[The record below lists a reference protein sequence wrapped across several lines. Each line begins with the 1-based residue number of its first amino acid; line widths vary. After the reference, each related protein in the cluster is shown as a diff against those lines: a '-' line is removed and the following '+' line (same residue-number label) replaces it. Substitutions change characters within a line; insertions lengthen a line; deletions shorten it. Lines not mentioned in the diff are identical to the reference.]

1 EEKIVE
7 GIAHLFPW
15 EEIGFQVVGSFTHAA
30 PALDYILNHPVD
42 VVLSDIEMPGMN
54 GLQLCEAL
62 QVKEGIHIV
71 FFSSYQN
78 YEYFRSAIRLSVD
91 DYLLKPI
98 NYTELLTC
106 FARVK
111 SRLDEEHKQ
120 VEEHSGGY
128 YEQIVA
134 RTVQYLKEHYRQA
147 SLEEA
152 AELVNLSPA
161 YLSKIFKEKNG
172 AGFSDMLSSIRMN
185 KAKEM
190 LVPADLY
197 EAAAIDGAKP
207 IQQFFRITIPQ
218 ITPIIFFN
226 LINQTITALQNFT
239 SAFVITN
246 GGPMKSTY
254 VLGMKLYKEGFS
266 YFKMGYASAISWVM
280 FVIIMIVTLILFRSS
295 SMWVHYA
302 DE

>member
-1 EEKIVE
+1 MRRSNGRKVSQIMYTLVIIDDEEKIVE

-15 EEIGFQVVGSFTHAA
+15 EEIGFQVIQSFTNAA
-30 PALDYILNHPVD
+30 LALEYIMHNPVD

-54 GLQLCEAL
+54 GLQLSEAL
-62 QVKEGIHIV
+62 QAKEGIHIV

-106 FARVK
+106 FERVK

-120 VEEHSGGY
+120 VEELSGGY

-134 RTVQYLKEHYRQA
+134 KTIQYLKEHYRQA

-161 YLSKIFKEKNG
+161 YLSKIFKEKSG
-172 AGFSDMLSSIRMN
+172 AGFSDTLSSIRMN

-190 LVPADLY
+190 LD
-197 EAAAIDGAKP
+197 D
-207 IQQFFRITIPQ
+207 PQ
-218 ITPIIFFN
+218 YKSYDIAYYLGYDNPK
-226 LINQTITALQNFT
+226 NF
-239 SAFVITN
+239 SRAF
-246 GGPMKSTY
+246 KTY
-254 VLGMKLYKEGFS
+254 FGMSPSEY
-266 YFKMGYASAISWVM
+266 
-280 FVIIMIVTLILFRSS
+280 RSRTT
-295 SMWVHYA
+295 
-302 DE
+302 EE

>member
-1 EEKIVE
+1 MYTLVIIDDEEKIVE

-15 EEIGFQVVGSFTHAA
+15 EEIGFQVVQSFTNAA
-30 PALDYILNHPVD
+30 LALDYIIKNPVD

-62 QVKEGIHIV
+62 QAIEGVHII

-98 NYTELLTC
+98 NYPELLTC

-111 SRLDEEHKQ
+111 SQLDEEHKQ
-120 VEEHSGGY
+120 VEELSGGY

-134 RTVQYLKEHYRQA
+134 RTIQYLKEHYRQA

-152 AELVNLSPA
+152 AEQVNLSPA
-161 YLSKIFKEKNG
+161 YLSKIFKEKSG
-172 AGFSDMLSSIRMN
+172 TGFSDTLSSIRMN

-190 LVPADLY
+190 LD
-197 EAAAIDGAKP
+197 D
-207 IQQFFRITIPQ
+207 PQ
-218 ITPIIFFN
+218 YKSYDIAYYLGYDNPK
-226 LINQTITALQNFT
+226 NF
-239 SAFVITN
+239 SRAF
-246 GGPMKSTY
+246 KAY
-254 VLGMKLYKEGFS
+254 FGMSPSEY
-266 YFKMGYASAISWVM
+266 
-280 FVIIMIVTLILFRSS
+280 RSRTT
-295 SMWVHYA
+295 
-302 DE
+302 EE